1 MSFFVVEGEE
11 CEATGMGLYSK
22 LYISGPRFVLSAA
35 VFGVGGQF
43 VSLFLQSAM
52 EPLFALF
59 EKICFWGQVVHRAVI
74 DRQVRAVPS

>member
-1 MSFFVVEGEE
+1 
-11 CEATGMGLYSK
+11 
-22 LYISGPRFVLSAA
+22 
-35 VFGVGGQF
+35 
-43 VSLFLQSAM
+43 M